1 MRGSTFKRCGCLDD
15 AGRPLGETCPRLS
28 AKDHGSWYY
37 ATDLPA
43 APGQRRA
50 YRRRGGFPTR
60 RAAEAALAELQDQ
73 VNKRSHVEPTTLT
86 VAEYLESWLAAKA
99 AIVANTSR
107 CYRSHL
113 DLYLIPG
120 LGHLPLAR
128 LGPEDIEQLY
138 AAMRTLSADQAD
150 RGTPLVQ
157 RLLAAR
163 KNKGVHPVGAANLRR
178 VHSTLRSALNTAVKR
193 RLIPYSPLAYVEL
206 PTGRRPR
213 AVVWTDERVAAWQAS
228 GVRPPVAVW
237 TAAQTAAFLDHAA
250 GDDLYALFHLVALR
264 GLRRG
269 EAVGLRW
276 TEIDLDAALLTVNRQ
291 VVQLGWDTVESPP
304 KADSVRT
311 IPLDTRTTEVLR
323 THRARQ
329 ASWRLAAGPA
339 WTDTSRVFTHPDG
352 TDLHPET
359 VTQRFTKL
367 AKEAGLP
374 PIRLHD
380 LRHGAATL
388 ALAAGADLKTVSQ
401 MLGHSTIVITADTYT
416 SVLPEHARAAAEN
429 TADLIANARG
439 SELSR
444 SAPILH
450 PYKIEKGP
458 PEDSETASSQV
469 SAVPLAG
476 LEPAT
481 RGLEVRRSVQLSY
494 RGLTASLG
502 SPAARQP

>member
-1 MRGSTFKRCGCLDD
+1 M
-15 AGRPLGETCPRLS
+15 
-28 AKDHGSWYY
+28 
-37 ATDLPA
+37 
-43 APGQRRA
+43 
-50 YRRRGGFPTR
+50 
-60 RAAEAALAELQDQ
+60 
-73 VNKRSHVEPTTLT
+73 
-86 VAEYLESWLAAKA
+86 
-99 AIVANTSR
+99 ANTSR
-107 CYRSHL
+107 CYRAHL

-138 AAMRTLSADQAD
+138 AAMRTLKPDQAD
-150 RGTPLVQ
+150 RGTPLAQ
-157 RLLAAR
+157 RLLAVR

-213 AVVWTDERVAAWQAS
+213 AVVWTDERVAAWRAT

-276 TEIDLDAALLTVNRQ
+276 TEIDLEAGLLTVNRQ
-291 VVQLGWDTVESPP
+291 VVQLGWATVESPP

-323 THRARQ
+323 AHRARQ
-329 ASWRLAAGPA
+329 ASWRLAAGPS

-367 AKEAGLP
+367 AKQAGLP

-444 SAPILH
+444 SAPTLH
-450 PYKIEKGP
+450 PPKIENGV
-458 PEDSETASSQV
+458 PESSKTASPQV

-481 RGLEVRRSVQLSY
+481 RGLEDGPEPSQTML
-494 RGLTASLG
+494 GLTA
-502 SPAARQP
+502 